1 MRKLKKFFK
10 NLPKNIK
17 EFFVKSKDTL
27 VNFFSKKEYDRKQ
40 LGVISLIGV
49 GIVAL
54 VVIIIFLFMSKNI
67 SQIERNTIMDKSTV
81 YSYYL
86 EYAEDKKK
94 GTDDYIIFALK
105 YSTINN
111 HKSGLSSAELS
122 KLISEIFNVKID
134 EDTIRKNGISE
145 KMLKE
150 NIMYSPSDD
159 VYDMITP
166 KVDPKTIAETQV
178 SYYKFKKLSRINSKK
193 YSIVYQKYIIE
204 DPYKVLNY
212 YIDKNN
218 QSDRIYD
225 IAPYRNYLVGSD
237 STVRFKESIIADD
250 IQNYAK
256 KDKKYKVTYIVDGDK
271 VLIDKVS
278 RCTLC

>member
-1 MRKLKKFFK
+1 MRKLKKFFME
-10 NLPKNIK
+10 LPKNIAN
-17 EFFVKSKDTL
+17 FFVKSKDTL

-40 LGVISLIGV
+40 LGIISLIGV
-49 GIVAL
+49 GIVSL
-54 VVIIIFLFMSKNI
+54 VIIVVFLVLSRNI
-67 SQIERNTIMDKSTV
+67 SQIERNTIMDKSKV

-86 EYAEDKKK
+86 EYAENKKK

-111 HKSGLSSAELS
+111 HKSGLTSAELS
-122 KLISEIFNVKID
+122 NLISEIFNVNID
-134 EDTIRKNGISE
+134 EDTIRKNGVSE
-145 KMLKE
+145 KMVNE

-159 VYDMITP
+159 MYDYITP
-166 KVDPKTIAETQV
+166 KLDPKTIAETQV
-178 SYYKFKKLSRINSKK
+178 SYYQFKKLTRINSKK
-193 YSIVYQKYIIE
+193 YSVVYQKYIIE

-212 YIDKNN
+212 YLDKNN

-237 STVRFKESIIADD
+237 SIVRFKESIIPED
-250 IQNYAK
+250 ISNYAK
-256 KDKKYKVTYIVDGDK
+256 KDKKYKVTYVVKDDK

>member
-1 MRKLKKFFK
+1 MRKLKRFFK

-212 YIDKNN
+212 YIDKNA
-218 QSDRIYD
+218 QSEKIYD

-237 STVRFKESIIADD
+237 SLIRFKQSIIPED
-250 IQNYAK
+250 ITNYAK

>member
-1 MRKLKKFFK
+1 MRKLKRFFK

-256 KDKKYKVTYIVDGDK
+256 KDKKYKVTYIVDGDN

>member
-17 EFFVKSKDTL
+17 DFFVKSKETI
-27 VNFFSKKEYDRKQ
+27 VNLFTKKEYDRKQ
-40 LGVISLIGV
+40 LGIISLMGV

-54 VVIIIFLFMSKNI
+54 VIIIIFMIMSKNI
-67 SQIERNTIMDKSTV
+67 SQIEKNTIMDKSKT

-86 EYAEDKKK
+86 EYVEDKKK
-94 GTDDYIIFALK
+94 GTDDYIIYALK
-105 YSTINN
+105 YSTIND

-122 KLISEIFNVKID
+122 NLISEIFNKKID
-134 EDTIRKNGISE
+134 EDTIRKNGVSE

-150 NIMYSPSDD
+150 NIMYSPADD
-159 VYDMITP
+159 MYDLITP
-166 KVDPKTIAETQV
+166 KADPKVIAETPV

-193 YSIVYQKYIIE
+193 YSIVYQKYVIE

-212 YIDKNN
+212 YLDLNN
-218 QSDRIYD
+218 QTDMMYD
-225 IAPYRNYLVGSD
+225 IAPYKNYLVGSD
-237 STVRFKESIIADD
+237 SIVRFKESIKAEDVD
-250 IQNYAK
+250 KYAK

-278 RCTLC
+278 RCVLC

>member
-17 EFFVKSKDTL
+17 DFFVKSKETI
-27 VNFFSKKEYDRKQ
+27 VNLFTKKEYDRKQ
-40 LGVISLIGV
+40 LGIISLMGV

-54 VVIIIFLFMSKNI
+54 VIIIIFMIMSKNI
-67 SQIERNTIMDKSTV
+67 SQIEKNTIMDKSKT

-86 EYAEDKKK
+86 EYVEDKKK
-94 GTDDYIIFALK
+94 GTDDYIIYALK
-105 YSTINN
+105 YSTIND

-122 KLISEIFNVKID
+122 NLISEIFNKKID
-134 EDTIRKNGISE
+134 EDTIRKNGVSE

-150 NIMYSPSDD
+150 NIMYSPADD
-159 VYDMITP
+159 MYDLITP
-166 KVDPKTIAETQV
+166 KADPKVIAETPV

-193 YSIVYQKYIIE
+193 YSIVYQKYVIE

-212 YIDKNN
+212 YLDLNN
-218 QSDRIYD
+218 QTDMMYD
-225 IAPYRNYLVGSD
+225 IVPYKNYLVGSD
-237 STVRFKESIIADD
+237 SIVRFKESIKAEDVD
-250 IQNYAK
+250 KYAK

-278 RCTLC
+278 RCVLC

>member
-1 MRKLKKFFK
+1 MRKLKRFFK

>member
-1 MRKLKKFFK
+1 MRKLKKFFME
-10 NLPKNIK
+10 LPKNIAN
-17 EFFVKSKDTL
+17 FFVKSKDTL

-40 LGVISLIGV
+40 LGIISLIGV
-49 GIVAL
+49 GLVAL
-54 VVIIIFLFMSKNI
+54 VVIVIFFVMSKNI
-67 SQIERNTIMDKSTV
+67 SQIERNTILDKSKV

-86 EYAEDKKK
+86 DYAEEKKK
-94 GTDDYIIFALK
+94 GTDDYIVFALK

-111 HKSGLSSAELS
+111 HKSGLTSAELS
-122 KLISEIFNVKID
+122 TLISEIFNKKID
-134 EDTIRKNGISE
+134 EETIRKNGVTE

-159 VYDMITP
+159 TYDLITQ
-166 KVDPKTIAETQV
+166 KIDPKTIAETPV
-178 SYYKFKKLSRINSKK
+178 SYYKYKKLTRINSKK
-193 YSIVYQKYIIE
+193 YSVVYQKYIIE

-212 YIDKNN
+212 YLDQNTKGE
-218 QSDRIYD
+218 RTYD

-237 STVRFKESIIADD
+237 STIRFKEAILEED

>member
-40 LGVISLIGV
+40 LGIISLIGV